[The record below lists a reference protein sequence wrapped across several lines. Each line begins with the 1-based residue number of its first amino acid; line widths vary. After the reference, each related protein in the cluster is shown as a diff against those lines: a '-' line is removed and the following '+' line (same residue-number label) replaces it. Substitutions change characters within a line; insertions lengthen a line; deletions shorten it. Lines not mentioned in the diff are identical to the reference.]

1 MAALG
6 EAGIVQLAGMLAAPG
21 EGDNSKLEYAI
32 SGFSFYVTQ
41 PGQDQWR
48 ALAQRAYCLSLEKA
62 SSKDV
67 KAFIISQLRIV
78 GGDEAIAALQPY
90 LSDERL
96 RSEEHTSELQSLMRI
111 SYAVFCLQKT
121 KNKISKPN

>member
-1 MAALG
+1 MANGASAQLDANRTVSTRIADLLAQVPGQNTAEIQKNAAEMAALG

-48 ALAQRAYCLSLEKA
+48 ALAKRAYCLSLEKA

-67 KAFIISQLRIV
+67 KAFIIKIGRASCR
-78 GGDEAIAALQPY
+78 
-90 LSDERL
+90 ERVCK
-96 RSEEHTSELQSLMRI
+96 
-111 SYAVFCLQKT
+111 YV
-121 KNKISKPN
+121 

>member
-96 RSEEHTSELQSLMRI
+96 VDPAARAL
-111 SYAVFCLQKT
+111 V
-121 KNKISKPN
+121 NKIGSASCRERGFQYV